1 MKRTI
6 TLIATIAALAVPS
19 AASAGIVRSG
29 NTFTAV
35 PATASA
41 SIGIDGYR
49 FVNMPYYAPVKP
61 DRSNDVNGD
70 GWADDCAVG
79 LWRLLYADPAYQP
92 LPPVTSVSVDSTV
105 SGEVED
111 DGDVQA
117 ARSSWG

>member
-1 MKRTI
+1 VKRIITI
-6 TLIATIAALAVPS
+6 LTAAVAFAVPS

-29 NTFTAV
+29 NTFTAS
-35 PATASA
+35 PAVCSCVTT
-41 SIGIDGYR
+41 IDGYV
-49 FVNMPYYAPVKP
+49 FSGVPYYAPE
-61 DRSNDVNGD
+61 GT
-70 GWADDCAVG
+70 ADSAVE
-79 LWRLLYADPAYQP
+79 LWLALRADPAYLS